1 MKLTEAK
8 LKELILEVMEEPLP
22 EMITDLLDTNDPENV
37 VQAIELMKTLGD
49 PDLESIEVT
58 IISPTSVSISG
69 DYIDKIGKLFDRLG
83 LQAGHGGLEG
93 DDGRPFIT
101 ADLSGGAWPDE
112 EEDIF
117 YDDDGLGDQE
127 PSSMDVNP
135 HSDLSARQ
143 WKSNV
148 HPKR

>member
-8 LKELILEVMEEPLP
+8 LKKLIMEVMEEPLP

-37 VQAIELMKTLGD
+37 VQAIELLKTLGD
-49 PDLESIEVT
+49 PDLDGIEVT

-69 DYIDKIGKLFDRLG
+69 DYIDKIGKLFDRLD
-83 LQAGHGGLEG
+83 LQAGHGGLKG

-112 EEDIF
+112 EEDVF
-117 YDDDGLGDQE
+117 YDEDGLGHQE

-143 WKSNV
+143 WKSSV

>member
-69 DYIDKIGKLFDRLG
+69 DYIDKIGKLFDKLG
-83 LQAGHGGLEG
+83 LQAGHGGLKG

-101 ADLSGGAWPDE
+101 ADLSPDAE
-112 EEDIF
+112 DDIF
-117 YDDDGLGDQE
+117 YDDDGLGGQE